1 MNVLKRIKIVDLTYL
16 FSVCEC
22 DWMCLYVY
30 SVWRLVVSIFLN
42 TFYTFLSSI
51 HPSIHFWKRV
61 SVLWSSEIKP
71 DWLASNPKELP
82 VPATLP
88 SDPPPQYW
96 SKRLKHPWL
105 DFVVV
110 LFYLVG
116 WCFVCSLDWPG
127 AHPLDQ
133 AFACLGFSSARDK
146 QALTFPCML
155 GSGLR
160 SSCSFCKQL
169 TDKAISSALNLYL
182 FWTIEELLDC
192 CF

>member
-1 MNVLKRIKIVDLTYL
+1 MGAWLNVFICIQCVEASSQYL
-16 FSVCEC
+16 PQYF
-22 DWMCLYVY
+22 LY
-30 SVWRLVVSIFLN
+30 FP
-42 TFYTFLSSI
+42 FF
-51 HPSIHFWKRV
+51 HPSIHPFILKKG
-61 SVLWSSEIKP
+61 LCTWSSEIKP

-133 AFACLGFSSARDK
+133 AFACLSLSSARDK

-160 SSCSFCKQL
+160 SSCSFYKQL
-169 TDKAISSALNLYL
+169 TDKAISSALSLYL